1 MSHDWLMSIEDP
13 LVRPG
18 ASSAAD
24 WSSKVARDTPF
35 KRNDDVEEH
44 PRMTS
49 VHYGALHTSTSPTI
63 TTSCLLVCLTLQ
75 GFIISRR
82 LGNGL

>member
-35 KRNDDVEEH
+35 KRNDDVEE
-44 PRMTS
+44 
-49 VHYGALHTSTSPTI
+49 
-63 TTSCLLVCLTLQ
+63 Q
-75 GFIISRR
+75 
-82 LGNGL
+82 